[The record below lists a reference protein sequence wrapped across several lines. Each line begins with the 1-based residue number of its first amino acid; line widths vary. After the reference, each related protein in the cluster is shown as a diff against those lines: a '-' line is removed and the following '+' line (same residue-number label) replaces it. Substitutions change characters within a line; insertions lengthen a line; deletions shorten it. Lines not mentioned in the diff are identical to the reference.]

1 VEAEQELDQE
11 LVQHMSPEDPEL
23 AADAECAGD
32 VEQFIG
38 DPIDDDLDVAI
49 DAMLAEDED
58 DLDGD
63 GLPDPEDGE

>member
-1 VEAEQELDQE
+1 MTDSSIL
-11 LVQHMSPEDPEL
+11 HPEDPEL

-38 DPIDDDLDVAI
+38 DPVAGDDEVDVAI
-49 DAMLAEDED
+49 DAFLAEDEE

-63 GLPDPEDGE
+63 GEPDPAEVEEVS